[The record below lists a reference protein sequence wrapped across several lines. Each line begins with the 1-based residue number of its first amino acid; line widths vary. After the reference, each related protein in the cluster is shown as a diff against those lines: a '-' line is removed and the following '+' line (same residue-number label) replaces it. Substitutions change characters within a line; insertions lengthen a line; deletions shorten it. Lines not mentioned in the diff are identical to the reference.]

1 MRVLLTGAT
10 GLVGSHLCRAL
21 LAQGDT
27 LRVFHRPSSRLR
39 LLEGLDV
46 EYAIGDL
53 TEPET
58 VEAAMQDVDA
68 VYHAAGVPSSHSTTG
83 RMYTVMVEG
92 TRSLLQAALE
102 AGVGRVVYTSCVTSL
117 GVPASAPGRRGQPVL
132 INENHTW
139 NFRGDR
145 WPIGYTKYMAEM
157 EVQKAIARGL
167 DVVTV
172 NPGFII
178 GSQDIHRQSNSLV
191 VQIARQ
197 KLPFLISGGFNFVH
211 VMDVVDGHLAA
222 MRSGRCGERY
232 ILGGEN
238 LSYIAFA
245 RKVGEIA
252 GVNPP
257 VLVLP
262 GAVSRRMVGPL
273 NFMQRFMNLP
283 VGVETLNIAG
293 QLFFYDNRKAR
304 TELGLKAP
312 RPIESA
318 IKEAL
323 DWHSQGEQP
332 IVEEAEAPVE

>member
-21 LAQGDT
+21 LAQGET
-27 LRVFHRPSSRLR
+27 VRVLRRPSSSLR
-39 LLEGLDV
+39 LLDGLDV
-46 EYAIGDL
+46 EHAVGDL
-53 TEPET
+53 TEPESL
-58 VEAAMQDVDA
+58 EAAMQDVDA
-68 VYHAAGVPSSHSTTG
+68 VYHVAGVASSHSTAG

-102 AGVGRVVYTSCVTSL
+102 AGVQRVVYTSCVMAL
-117 GVPASAPGRRGQPVL
+117 GVPETSAARQGQPVL
-132 INENHTW
+132 LNEHHTW

-157 EVQKAIARGL
+157 EVQKAVARGL

-178 GSQDIHRQSNSLV
+178 GAQDIHRQTHSLV

-222 MRSGRCGERY
+222 MRTGRCGERY

-257 VLVLP
+257 LLVLP
-262 GAVSRRMVGPL
+262 GGVAGRLVGPM
-273 NFMQRFMNLP
+273 NFLQRFMNLP
-283 VGVETLNIAG
+283 VGVETLNIVG
-293 QLFFYDNRKAR
+293 KLFFYDNRKAR

-323 DWHSQGEQP
+323 DWFKQGEQP
-332 IVEEAEAPVE
+332 VVGENED

>member
-1 MRVLLTGAT
+1 V
-10 GLVGSHLCRAL
+10 
-21 LAQGDT
+21 
-27 LRVFHRPSSRLR
+27 RVFRRASSSLR
-39 LLEGLDV
+39 LLDGLDV
-46 EYAIGDL
+46 EHAIGDL
-53 TEPET
+53 TEPDT
-58 VEAAMQDVDA
+58 IEAAMQDVEI
-68 VYHAAGVPSSHSTTG
+68 VYHVAGVASSHSTAG

-102 AGVGRVVYTSCVTSL
+102 AGVQRVVHTSCVMAL
-117 GVPASAPGRRGQPVL
+117 GVPEPSIARHGQPVL
-132 INENHTW
+132 LNEHHTW

-157 EVQKAIARGL
+157 EVQKAVARGL
-167 DVVTV
+167 DVVMV

-178 GSQDIHRQSNSLV
+178 GSQDVHRQAHSLV
-191 VQIARQ
+191 MQIARQ
-197 KLPFLISGGFNFVH
+197 ELPFLISGGFNFVH
-211 VMDVVDGHLAA
+211 VLDVVDGLLAA

-252 GVNPP
+252 EVNPP

-262 GAVSRRMVGPL
+262 GGVAGRLVRPM
-273 NFMQRFMNLP
+273 NFLQRFMNLP

-312 RPIESA
+312 RPIEDAITEALAWFDKKSAEKHAA
-318 IKEAL
+318 IKEQEL
-323 DWHSQGEQP
+323 EP
-332 IVEEAEAPVE
+332 EEEKLGDYS

>member
-1 MRVLLTGAT
+1 MHVLLTGAT

-21 LAQGDT
+21 LAQGET
-27 LRVFHRPSSRLR
+27 VRVFRRASSSLR
-39 LLEGLDV
+39 LLDGLDV
-46 EYAIGDL
+46 EHAIGDL
-53 TEPET
+53 NEPESI
-58 VEAAMQDVDA
+58 EAAMRGVEV
-68 VYHAAGVPSSHSTTG
+68 VYHAAGVASSQSTAG

-102 AGVGRVVYTSCVTSL
+102 AGVQRVVYSSCVTAL
-117 GVPASAPGRRGQPVL
+117 GVPEASSARQGQPVL
-132 INENHTW
+132 LDEHHTW

-157 EVQKAIARGL
+157 EVQKAVARGL

-178 GSQDIHRQSNSLV
+178 GAQDIHRQTHSLV

-211 VMDVVDGHLAA
+211 VLDVVEGHLAA
-222 MRSGRCGERY
+222 MRSGHCGERY
-232 ILGGEN
+232 IIGGEN

-245 RKVGEIA
+245 RKVAEIA

-262 GAVSRRMVGPL
+262 GGVAGQLVGPF
-273 NFMQRFMNLP
+273 NFLQRFMNLP

-293 QLFFYDNRKAR
+293 QLFFYDNRKSR

-312 RPIESA
+312 RPIEAA

-323 DWHSQGEQP
+323 DWHNQGEKP
-332 IVEEAEAPVE
+332 VVEEEGPDK

>member
-1 MRVLLTGAT
+1 M
-10 GLVGSHLCRAL
+10 VGSHLCRAL
-21 LAQGDT
+21 LAQGET
-27 LRVFHRPSSRLR
+27 VRVFRRASSSLR
-39 LLEGLDV
+39 LLDGLDV
-46 EYAIGDL
+46 EHAIGDL
-53 TEPET
+53 TEAESL
-58 VEAAMQDVDA
+58 EAAMQDVDV
-68 VYHAAGVPSSHSTTG
+68 VYHVAGVASSQSTAG

-92 TRSLLQAALE
+92 TRSLLQVAME
-102 AGVGRVVYTSCVTSL
+102 AGVQRVVHTSCVMAL
-117 GVPASAPGRRGQPVL
+117 GVPETSSFRQGQPVL
-132 INENHTW
+132 LNEHHTW

-157 EVQKAIARGL
+157 EVQKAVACGL
-167 DVVTV
+167 DVVMV

-178 GSQDIHRQSNSLV
+178 GAQDIHRQTHSLV
-191 VQIARQ
+191 LQIARQ
-197 KLPFLISGGFNFVH
+197 QLPFLISGGFNFVH
-211 VMDVVDGHLAA
+211 VMDVVEGHLAA

-257 VLVLP
+257 LLVLP
-262 GAVSRRMVGPL
+262 GGVAGRLVGPL
-273 NFMQRFMNLP
+273 HFMQRFMNLP
-283 VGVETLNIAG
+283 VGVETLHIAG

-312 RPIESA
+312 RPIETA

-323 DWHSQGEQP
+323 DWHRQGEQP
-332 IVEEAEAPVE
+332 KPDGIEHGEQMQGQDEQRES

>member
-27 LRVFHRPSSRLR
+27 VRVFHRSSSTLR
-39 LLEGLDV
+39 LLDGLDV

-58 VEAAMQDVDA
+58 VEAAMQEVDA
-68 VYHAAGVPSSHSTTG
+68 VYHVAGVASSHSTAG

-92 TRSLLQAALE
+92 TRSLLQAALD
-102 AGVGRVVYTSCVTSL
+102 AGVERVVYTSCVMAL
-117 GVPASAPGRRGQPVL
+117 GVPASAPTRQGQPGL

-145 WPIGYTKYMAEM
+145 WPIGYTKYMGEM
-157 EVQKAIARGL
+157 EVQKAVARGL

-178 GSQDIHRQSNSLV
+178 GPQDIHRQSNSLV
-191 VQIARQ
+191 LQIARQ

-211 VMDVVDGHLAA
+211 VMDVVDGLLAA

-238 LSYIAFA
+238 LSYVAFA

-262 GAVSRRMVGPL
+262 GGVAGRMVGPL

-312 RPIESA
+312 RPIEMA

-323 DWHSQGEQP
+323 DWFRQGEQP
-332 IVEEAEAPVE
+332 VVEEETPVE